1 MKQELQ
7 QQQLESSQQ
16 WVEKIVV
23 GLNLCPFAKPVIK
36 ANGLRYAL
44 TQSVVRDELIAF
56 FLAELEL
63 ISNANELTIATSLV
77 IYPNALGDFYDYLDF
92 VAQCEELLAQAGLN
106 AEFQIAS
113 FHPDYQFAGVSEDD
127 VSHWTNRSPFPML
140 HLIRE
145 AQMSRVLANHPNPD
159 SIPERNIELL
169 REMGKKAILQ
179 LTAKT

>member
-1 MKQELQ
+1 MKQEIQ
-7 QQQLESSQQ
+7 QQQLELSKQ
-16 WVEKIVV
+16 WVEKVVV

-44 TQSVVRDELIAF
+44 TQSVADDALIAF

-63 ISNANELTIATSLV
+63 ISNADEVTIATSLV

-92 VAQCEELLAQAGLN
+92 LAQCEELLVRAGLSG
-106 AEFQIAS
+106 EFQVAS
-113 FHPDYQFAGVSEDD
+113 FHPDYLFAGVGEED

-140 HLIRE
+140 HIIRE

-169 REMGKKAILQ
+169 REMGKEAILR
-179 LTAKT
+179 LTTKT